1 MGMTAVE
8 SPNQGPHKTT
18 LAEVAA
24 LAEVS
29 LATASKALN
38 NQPRVSDATRKR
50 VAAAAEKLSYVPNA
64 QAQSLISGRTNSIG
78 VITSDLTG
86 RFCTPIL
93 LGAED
98 ELGVTSNT
106 VLLCNA
112 RGDALLEHKHLEF
125 LLSRNV
131 DGLLIVGDETD
142 TRPHLSVPEQVPV
155 VYAYAPSDD
164 KTDCSIV
171 CDNVEAGAM
180 AVEHLLSCGK
190 RKIAIIGGSNT
201 KPNAHNL
208 VLGSPSAAKAR
219 LEGALK
225 ALRQAG
231 LKPVGPVRFSQ
242 WTESWGRA
250 ATRLLLDQ
258 GVDFDAVVCQSDG
271 IARGCMDVLRERG
284 IAIPSQV
291 AVIGHD
297 NRQLLAPDADPPLTS
312 IDNCSEEMGHAA
324 ARALLDAI
332 DGRPHH
338 GVEYIS
344 CHLVQRESTLP
355 M

>member
-1 MGMTAVE
+1 MAAVTH
-8 SPNQGPHKTT
+8 GAKKAT

-24 LAEVS
+24 QAGVS

-50 VAAAAEKLSYVPNA
+50 VHEAAEQLSYIPNA
-64 QAQSLISGRTNSIG
+64 QARSLISGHTNSIG

-112 RGDALLEHKHLEF
+112 RGDALLERNHLSF

-131 DGLLIVGDETD
+131 DGLLIVGDET
-142 TRPHLSVPEQVPV
+142 TPRPHLDTPDHVPV
-155 VYAYAPSDD
+155 VYAYAPSADPN
-164 KTDCSIV
+164 DCSIA

-180 AVEHLLSCGK
+180 AVNHLISCGK
-190 RKIAIIGGSNT
+190 RKIAIIGGSDT
-201 KPNAHNL
+201 TVGAHNL
-208 VLGSPSAAKAR
+208 RLGSPKASQDR
-219 LEGALK
+219 LQGAMR
-225 ALRQAG
+225 ALHEAN
-231 LKPVGPVRFSQ
+231 LEPAGPVRFSQ
-242 WTESWGRA
+242 WSESWGRA

-258 GVDFDAVVCQSDG
+258 NVDFDAVVCQSDE
-271 IARGCMDVLRERG
+271 IARGCMSVLHDRG
-284 IAIPSQV
+284 IDIPGQV

-297 NRQLLAPDADPPLTS
+297 NRSLLAPDADPPLTS
-312 IDNCSEEMGHAA
+312 IDNCTEEIGHVA

-332 DGRPHH
+332 NGKPHH
-338 GVEYIS
+338 GTEYVS
-344 CHLVQRESTLP
+344 CRLVQRDSTLP
-355 M
+355 N

>member
-1 MGMTAVE
+1 MTAVE
-8 SPNQGPHKTT
+8 PPHSGTRKTT

-24 LAEVS
+24 AAGVS

-38 NQPRVSDATRKR
+38 NQPRVSDATRRR
-50 VAAAAEKLSYVPNA
+50 VQEAAEKLSYIPNA

-98 ELGVTSNT
+98 EFGVTSNT

-112 RGDALLEHKHLEF
+112 RGDALLERNHLSF

-142 TRPHLSVPEQVPV
+142 PRPHLDVPDNVPV
-155 VYAYAPSDD
+155 VYVYAPSDNAD
-164 KTDCSIV
+164 DCSVV
-171 CDNVEAGAM
+171 CDNVEAGEM
-180 AVEHLLSCGK
+180 AVNHLLSCGK
-190 RKIAIIGGSNT
+190 RKIAIIGGSDT
-201 KPNAHNL
+201 TPNAHNL
-208 VLGSPSAAKAR
+208 LLGSPSSAQAR
-219 LEGALK
+219 LNGSLK
-225 ALRQAG
+225 ALHEAG
-231 LKPVGPVRFSQ
+231 LEPAGPVRFSQ

-258 GVDFDAVVCQSDG
+258 NVDFDAVVCQCDG
-271 IARGCMDVLRERG
+271 IARGCMDVLKERG
-284 IAIPSQV
+284 ISIPSQV

-297 NRQLLAPDADPPLTS
+297 NRDMLAPDADPPLTS
-312 IDNCSEEMGHAA
+312 IDNCPEELGHVA
-324 ARALLDAI
+324 ARALIDAI
-332 DGRPHH
+332 NGRPHH
-338 GVEYIS
+338 GVESIS
-344 CHLVQRESTLP
+344 CRLVQRESTLP